1 MDAADLN
8 RDFGKM
14 ESQLETLNHE
24 MRELKNDVRTIRD
37 DFAQVRGG
45 WRVLIGLS
53 AVIGGAVSWLA
64 QHFLGRH

>member
-1 MDAADLN
+1 MDAAELN

-14 ESQLETLNHE
+14 ESQLETLNRE

-45 WRVLIGLS
+45 WRALIGVS
-53 AVIGGAVSWLA
+53 AIIGGGVSWLA